1 MAFNT
6 IKLHMLGKTYTL
18 EDVDY
23 ISGSV
28 QDVLANSLIGVD
40 LPIDELTFTIRSR
53 DARNTPN
60 DWLES
65 SDPLQLESSEGIP
78 LEVSLLNY
86 TTTDFSEAHPYQ
98 DKVEIWRG
106 STLEGMYYVQN
117 VERIGHGGGWVFTCI
132 SPMGILDRQEH
143 AGGVYFNTPAGDII
157 AELMGDI
164 TYTIDAG
171 VASTGMYGWLPY
183 SSSSRDSL
191 KQVLFAVGAS
201 VLMDANGNPNITY
214 ELPNT
219 MHTATVRQVYWGSSR
234 DKIAAATSVQLTEH
248 TFYASSN
255 VDADILYE
263 AAPGTTVSNY
273 KVIFD
278 KPYHTL
284 VASGLTINSSGANW
298 AIISGSGSLTGKPY
312 VHIQR
317 VKTAPTGVR
326 GEPSIVAVKEATLIS
341 QMNSETALERLKGY
355 YAQTSEI
362 SAEVLTD
369 ARPGSMLRIPDPNNF
384 SKTVSGYIKSASRSY
399 SGTIKSA
406 LKLTQGWAPGS
417 VGNAYDDYM
426 LITSEEFSGGTW
438 SVPSELRGKRALVVL
453 FGGAQGGAGGF
464 DGGTGSRSRY
474 INEDTDP
481 DYVTSKGYGGY
492 GGEGGAAGDG
502 GGPGRYLIANIASL
516 ANSYAVTL
524 GAGGAGGAH
533 NGGAGSLGGDTTF
546 GSYSTADGDILDGVY
561 VNMID
566 ATTYG
571 EPGDAGH
578 AGMAGGKGGDLLVIG
593 SAGEAGESG
602 ENFNTLWKGGKG
614 GLGFR
619 DRHYDTVSAGSGG
632 GGGGAAYGSGAADA
646 EQDTKSYNPP
656 TAGANASAPA
666 KAGFYRGGTGG
677 NGGGGGGGGGHR
689 YSGSIVSRGSG
700 AAGGSGSVGGQGADG
715 FVLVYYK
722 S

>member
-6 IKLHMLGKTYTL
+6 IKLHMLGSTYTF

-23 ISGSV
+23 IGGSV

-164 TYTIDAG
+164 TYTIDAS

-317 VKTAPTGVR
+317 VKTASTGVR

-426 LITSEEFSGGTW
+426 LITSEEISGGTW

-453 FGGAQGGAGGF
+453 FGGAQGGAGGY
-464 DGGTGSRSRY
+464 DGERGDYGSPYSSTTVSR
-474 INEDTDP
+474 
-481 DYVTSKGYGGY
+481 GFGGA
-492 GGEGGAAGDG
+492 GGQGGAAGDG

-546 GSYSTADGDILDGVY
+546 GSYSTADGDILDGAY

-578 AGMAGGKGGDLLVIG
+578 AGMAGGKGGDLLTTGKKGEDGTAGTNYNSTWRGG
-593 SAGEAGESG
+593 S
-602 ENFNTLWKGGKG
+602 G
-614 GLGFR
+614 GLGMR
-619 DRHYDTVSAGSGG
+619 DGSASASGG
-632 GGGGAAYGSGAADA
+632 GGGGAAYGASGTNGGTSTTSVNYGA
-646 EQDTKSYNPP
+646 
-656 TAGANASAPA
+656 AGANAIAPEQA
-666 KAGFYRGGTGG
+666 DFYRGGNGG
-677 NGGGGGGGGGHR
+677 NGGGGGGGSS
-689 YSGSIVSRGSG
+689 YSYNGLTGNYNHPG
-700 AAGGSGSVGGQGADG
+700 AGGLGSAGGQGADG